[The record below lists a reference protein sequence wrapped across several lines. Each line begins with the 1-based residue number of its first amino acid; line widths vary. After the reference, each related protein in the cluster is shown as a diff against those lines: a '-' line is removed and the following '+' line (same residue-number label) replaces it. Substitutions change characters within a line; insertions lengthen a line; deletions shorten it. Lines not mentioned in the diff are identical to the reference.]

1 MSQQQSQPQQQQ
13 KLVSLADA
21 ERRAV
26 SLLPPMVLGYYASG
40 AEDETTLADN
50 LASWRRWR
58 ILPRVL
64 VDVSRVDT
72 GVELGFFPRGGRG
85 GGGAAGA
92 TSSSSLNSRRLLLP
106 LSAPI
111 LVAPMAMMRL
121 AHREGGEIAMARAA
135 RAAGL
140 GMVVSTMGTTPLEDV
155 KRGFDALGPS
165 PSSSSS
171 ASSTRPP
178 PMLFQLYVTKDRN
191 FCERLVRRAEGAGY
205 DALVVTVDVPVLGK
219 READERLG
227 FGLPPGLELSNL
239 RGLRDDGDSASSS
252 SNGGGGTSASVG
264 ATTTRTALGGATT
277 QGTRSSSSNNNE
289 GSRLAALFQR
299 QIDASLT
306 FDFLKWLRSK
316 TALPIW
322 VKGVLHPDDASAAV
336 AAGADGI
343 VVSNHG
349 GRQVDGAPAAA
360 DVLEAVVAAVR
371 RMSPP
376 RRASS
381 SGGGG
386 AGDQGESIRSRIP
399 VLVDGGIRRGAD
411 VLRALALGADAVL
424 LGRPALY
431 GLALD
436 GERGAFEVLSLLKA
450 ELERA
455 MALAGCARVSD
466 VCRGLLLGPGEVPMK
481 PRL

>member
-1 MSQQQSQPQQQQ
+1 MVEQHTRP
-13 KLVSLADA
+13 LVSLADA

-72 GVELGFFPRGGRG
+72 RAALCFFSRGG
-85 GGGAAGA
+85 AD
-92 TSSSSLNSRRLLLP
+92 SSFKRLLP

-111 LVAPMAMMRL
+111 LVAPMAMMKL
-121 AHREGGEIAMARAA
+121 AHREGEIAMARAA

-140 GMVVSTMGTTPLEDV
+140 GMVVSTMGTTPLEEV
-155 KRGFDALGPS
+155 RRGFSAPPPPPP

-171 ASSTRPP
+171 SPP
-178 PMLFQLYVTKDRN
+178 PPSSSSSPPPPLLFQLYVTTDRA
-191 FCERLVRRAEGAGY
+191 FCESLVRRAEGSGY

-227 FGLPPGLELSNL
+227 FGLPPGLELANL
-239 RGLRDDGDSASSS
+239 RGLSDSGSSS
-252 SNGGGGTSASVG
+252 GASSASVG
-264 ATTTRTALGGATT
+264 ATTAATKTAGATKAAEAPGN
-277 QGTRSSSSNNNE
+277 QSNE

-306 FDFLKWLRSK
+306 FDFLRWLRSR

-349 GRQVDGAPAAA
+349 GRQLDGAPAAA

-371 RMSPP
+371 RSP
-376 RRASS
+376 RRVRRGGG

-386 AGDQGESIRSRIP
+386 GGRGGGGDRGPEEAVAFEAVHIP
-399 VLVDGGIRRGAD
+399 VLVDGGIRRGSD

-431 GLALD
+431 GLALA
-436 GERGAFEVLSLLKA
+436 GERGALEVLSLLKA

-455 MALAGCARVSD
+455 MALSGCARVSD
-466 VCRGLLLGPGEVPMK
+466 VSRGLLLGPGEVPMK

>member
-1 MSQQQSQPQQQQ
+1 MTTTMEQLPHQPRPRQQR
-13 KLVSLADA
+13 LVSLADA

-26 SLLPPMVLGYYASG
+26 SLLPAMVLGYYASG
-40 AEDETTLADN
+40 AEDEETLVDN

-72 GVELGFFPRGGRG
+72 SADMVFSSSRGGDQNPFS
-85 GGGAAGA
+85 
-92 TSSSSLNSRRLLLP
+92 TKRR

-111 LVAPMAMMRL
+111 LVAPMAMMKL
-121 AHREGGEIAMARAA
+121 AHPEGEIAMARAA

-140 GMVVSTMGTTPLEDV
+140 GMVVSTMGTTPLEEV
-155 KRGFDALGPS
+155 RKSAAEA
-165 PSSSSS
+165 SSSSS
-171 ASSTRPP
+171 SPYPPP
-178 PMLFQLYVTKDRN
+178 PMLFQLYVTKDRA
-191 FCERLVRRAEGAGY
+191 FCESLVRRAEAAGY

-227 FGLPPGLELSNL
+227 FGLPPGLELANL
-239 RGLRDDGDSASSS
+239 QGLSDSSS
-252 SNGGGGTSASVG
+252 SSASIGATASTSAS
-264 ATTTRTALGGATT
+264 ATAQAPEN
-277 QGTRSSSSNNNE
+277 SIAS

-306 FDFLKWLRSK
+306 FDFVKWLRSK

-322 VKGVLHPDDASAAV
+322 VKGVLHPDDASAVV

-349 GRQVDGAPAAA
+349 GRQLDGAPAAA
-360 DVLEAVVAAVR
+360 DVLEAVVAAVKR
-371 RMSPP
+371 STTTTANR
-376 RRASS
+376 
-381 SGGGG
+381 GGGSGSG
-386 AGDQGESIRSRIP
+386 AHHHSQSHRNRRIQI
-399 VLVDGGIRRGAD
+399 LVDGGIRRGSD

-436 GERGAFEVLSLLKA
+436 GERGAFDVLELLKA

-455 MALAGCARVSD
+455 MALSGCARVSD
-466 VCRGLLLGPGEVPMK
+466 ACRGLLLGPGEVPMK

>member
-1 MSQQQSQPQQQQ
+1 MDQQQHQCQSSPPPRRE

-26 SLLPPMVLGYYASG
+26 ALLPPMVLGYYASG
-40 AEDETTLADN
+40 AEDEATLREN
-50 LASWRRWR
+50 LTSWRRWR

-72 GVELGFFPRGGRG
+72 RVELEFCSRRRG
-85 GGGAAGA
+85 GGENASSRK
-92 TSSSSLNSRRLLLP
+92 SSSSRLLQ

-111 LVAPMAMMRL
+111 LVAPMAMMKL
-121 AHREGGEIAMARAA
+121 AHPQGEVAMARAA

-140 GMVVSTMGTTPLEDV
+140 GMVVSTMGTTRLEDV
-155 KRGFDALGPS
+155 AEAFSGFFS
-165 PSSSSS
+165 RNSKSSSS
-171 ASSTRPP
+171 PP
-178 PMLFQLYVTKDRN
+178 PPSPPLLFQLYVTKDRA
-191 FCERLVRRAEGAGY
+191 FCELLVRRAEATGY

-227 FGLPPGLELSNL
+227 FGLPPGLELANL
-239 RGLRDDGDSASSS
+239 KGLSDSGSGSKSS
-252 SNGGGGTSASVG
+252 SASVG
-264 ATTTRTALGGATT
+264 ASSRTMTTTGPE
-277 QGTRSSSSNNNE
+277 TRNKSKSINNPNE
-289 GSRLAALFQR
+289 NNDGSRLAALFQR

-306 FDFLKWLRSK
+306 FEFLKWLRSK
-316 TALPIW
+316 TTLPIW
-322 VKGVLHPDDASAAV
+322 VKGVLHPDDASVAV

-349 GRQVDGAPAAA
+349 GRQLDGAPAAA

-371 RMSPP
+371 RCPGGTRSTE
-376 RRASS
+376 
-381 SGGGG
+381 GGG
-386 AGDQGESIRSRIP
+386 DRSSPVPKRRHVP
-399 VLVDGGIRRGAD
+399 VLVDGGIRRGSD

-436 GERGAFEVLSLLKA
+436 GERGALEALELLKA

-455 MALAGCARVSD
+455 MALSGCARVSD
-466 VCRGLLLGPGEVPMK
+466 VCRGLLLSPGEVPMK